1 MEIQTEKMST
11 SEKRLSVPIY
21 PDLNCANNEKTAE
34 ENNLL
39 GGDLERLNE
48 KVSAV
53 R

>member
-1 MEIQTEKMST
+1 MST

-21 PDLNCANNEKTAE
+21 PDLNSVNNEKTTE

-39 GGDLERLNE
+39 SGDLERLDE